1 MTEYNN
7 LLELAA
13 SFGAINVTNEHH
25 EYSGMTKACL
35 VDRLKQHLAT
45 VNGHITA
52 TDPEK
57 IYDNRKYY
65 NQAHNLLTM
74 GTCRHRPF

>member
-1 MTEYNN
+1 MIARFN
-7 LLELAA
+7 ELTSTMSPPAR
-13 SFGAINVTNEHH
+13 
-25 EYSGMTKACL
+25 SGMTKACL

-74 GTCRHRPF
+74 GACRHRPF